1 MIKEEILKIAKEYD
15 LIAGNAEH
23 GISTMGIVNFAI
35 LIANYER
42 EACAKLLEKT
52 ADEAKKVHSNGF
64 VWIAIKKS
72 AELIRARGQE

>member
-1 MIKEEILKIAKEYD
+1 MTKEEILKIAKEYD

-42 EACAKLLEKT
+42 EACAKLCEKQM
-52 ADEAKKVHSNGF
+52 EGKSI
-64 VWIAIKKS
+64 WIEGSRACSI
-72 AELIRARGQE
+72 AIRAREQK

>member
-1 MIKEEILKIAKEYD
+1 MTKEEILKIAKEYD

-42 EACAKLLEKT
+42 EACAKLCEKQM
-52 ADEAKKVHSNGF
+52 EGKSI
-64 VWIAIKKS
+64 WIEGSRACSI
-72 AELIRARGQE
+72 AIRARGQE